1 MGNNKQQTKEQTKK
15 EGGRLLT
22 RNFLIRTLVGIGLL
36 LLIGVPAWLGGYWF
50 FALNAI
56 LCMIG
61 LWEFLRVFGIDRHPA
76 GIPAY
81 TGSVLYLCALGLGK
95 TSLLAPAVIMTFL
108 LTAAFYVF
116 FFQKTDSVKTMA
128 SFFGFF
134 YTVVLLSYLYRVRN
148 GEDGL
153 LLLGMTFIAAWGTD
167 VFAYLTG
174 ILFGKHKMAPVLS
187 PKKSWE
193 GAIGGLLGA
202 MLLGALLG
210 HLFRDHFSGIG
221 TPVAASAMIC
231 LLGGLISMVGDLT
244 ASAFKRNHG
253 VKDYSRLFP
262 GHGGVLDR
270 FDSVILIAPLVYY
283 LSLLFR
289 ISPV

>member
-1 MGNNKQQTKEQTKK
+1 MGNKTQKTEEQTGKRPAHK
-15 EGGRLLT
+15 LLT
-22 RNFLIRTLVGIGLL
+22 RNFLVRTAVGIGLL
-36 LLIGVPAWLGGYWF
+36 VLIGVPAFLGGYWF
-50 FALNAI
+50 FALNAL
-56 LCMIG
+56 LCLIG
-61 LWEFLRVFGIDRHPA
+61 LWEFLRVFGIHRHPA
-76 GIPAY
+76 GVPAY
-81 TGSVLYLCALGLGK
+81 IGAVLYLSALGFGK
-95 TSLLAPAVIMTFL
+95 TALLAPAVILTVL
-108 LTAAFYVF
+108 LTAAVYVF

-128 SFFGFF
+128 AFFGFF
-134 YTVVLLSYLYRVRN
+134 YTAVLLSYLYRIRT

-167 VFAYLTG
+167 IFAYLTG

-193 GAIGGLLGA
+193 GAAGGLAGA
-202 MLLGALLG
+202 ALLGALFGYL
-210 HLFRDHFSGIG
+210 LRTHFSGFAS
-221 TPVAASAMIC
+221 PVLASALIC

-283 LSLLFR
+283 LAALFR
-289 ISPV
+289 